1 MIALLEP
8 LLYGKLYSKWRKKSI
23 SMRNYLDFG
32 KRVYVYVVFLVD
44 HVALRFIIFYV
55 WGNGNPVHTLS

>member
-1 MIALLEP
+1 MTALLVL

-23 SMRNYLDFG
+23 AMRNHLDFR
-32 KRVYVYVVFLVD
+32 KRVYVRSFLVD

-55 WGNGNPVHTLS
+55 WGKGNPVHTLS

>member
-1 MIALLEP
+1 MTALLVL

-23 SMRNYLDFG
+23 AMRNHLISEKGYM
-32 KRVYVYVVFLVD
+32 YVVFLVD

-55 WGNGNPVHTLS
+55 WGKGNPVHTLS